1 MLFLAVK
8 GTLQKEGILNRLRA
22 EMRLEVVKAFKM
34 GSQTTGKPKLPNEML
49 LVNEL
54 IREYL
59 TWAGYKCSCTVF
71 SAGILCAFIL

>member
-1 MLFLAVK
+1 MDALGVK
-8 GTLQKEGILNRLRA
+8 RK
-22 EMRLEVVKAFKM
+22 
-34 GSQTTGKPKLPNEML
+34 TTGKPKLPNEML

-71 SAGILCAFIL
+71 SAGIHVFLMY